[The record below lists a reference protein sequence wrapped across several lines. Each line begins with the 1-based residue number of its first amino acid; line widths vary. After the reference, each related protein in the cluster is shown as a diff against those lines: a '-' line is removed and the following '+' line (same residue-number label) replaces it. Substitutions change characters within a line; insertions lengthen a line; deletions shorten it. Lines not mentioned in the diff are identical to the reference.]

1 MRAGL
6 KTAVARA
13 FAAVGGLRRLHGS
26 DAGKHYLFE
35 PGNERLPAAA

>member
-13 FAAVGGLRRLHGS
+13 FAAVGGLRRLH
-26 DAGKHYLFE
+26 AGKLVVLTFH
-35 PGNERLPAAA
+35 P